1 MAYEL
6 NEGQGTLFRNTKKE
20 EGSKQP
26 DYRGEVKLDGTL
38 MEVAGWIK
46 EGKNGKW
53 VSLSI
58 KPKENRNAEPARPA
72 KQGASVADDIQFA
85 KAR

>member
-6 NEGQGTLFRNTKKE
+6 NEGQGTLFRNDKKP

-26 DYRGEVKLDGTL
+26 DYRGEINVGGTV
-38 MEVAGWIK
+38 MEIAGWLK

-53 VSLSI
+53 MSL
-58 KPKENRNAEPARPA
+58 KVQPKQEREPAQTR
-72 KQGASVADDIQFA
+72 QSVAPSEDIPF
-85 KAR
+85 

>member
-6 NEGQGTLFRNTKKE
+6 NEGQGTLFRNDKKE

-26 DYRGEVKLDGTL
+26 DYRGEINVGGTL

-46 EGKNGKW
+46 EGKRGKW
-53 VSLSI
+53 VSL
-58 KPKENRNAEPARPA
+58 KVQAKQEREPASAPA
-72 KQGASVADDIQFA
+72 KALTDDIPF
-85 KAR
+85 